1 MVQET
6 SRAANL
12 EQAGL
17 ATWSGLAAL
26 SNEARDVYVQKELAF
41 RKLIEHLRED
51 PMSAR
56 LWIPTAESYRKM
68 DISTRPIHPDACS
81 PDSKSMGRQLRRKI
95 KCCALVC

>member
-41 RKLIEHLRED
+41 RKVIGHLRED

-68 DISTRPIHPDACS
+68 DISTRPIHPMHAHMIQ
-81 PDSKSMGRQLRRKI
+81 K
-95 KCCALVC
+95 AWAAN